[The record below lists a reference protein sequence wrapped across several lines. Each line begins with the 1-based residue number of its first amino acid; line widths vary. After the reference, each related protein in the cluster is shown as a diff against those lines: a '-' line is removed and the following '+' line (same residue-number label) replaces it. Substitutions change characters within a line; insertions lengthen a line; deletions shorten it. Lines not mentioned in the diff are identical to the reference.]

1 MRFVVTL
8 ADGTELR
15 ESDHFCWDD
24 IPQDARIERVSIHDE
39 AGECLHAK
47 GFWRYVCG
55 NEAVSVNGGAP
66 RLEAK
71 IVGGV
76 RQGGTLASCW
86 RVDIAHKTVRQ
97 FDQPVTEFA
106 PHVFRDGARE

>member
-15 ESDHFCWDD
+15 ESDRFHWDN
-24 IPQDARIERVSIHDE
+24 IPEDARIESVSIHDE
-39 AGECLHAK
+39 TGECLCAE
-47 GFWRYVCG
+47 GYSRYVFG

-76 RQGGTLASCW
+76 RAGASHAECW
-86 RVDIAHKTVRQ
+86 RVDIGRKTVRR
-97 FDQPVTEFA
+97 FDQPVAEFA
-106 PHVFRDGARE
+106 PHVFRRGTG